1 MARID
6 IKDPTSVILDPA
18 RTCLTGRKEMEES
31 AGQTSLRVHLK
42 Y

>member
-18 RTCLTGRKEMEES
+18 RTGLTGSKKVKES
-31 AGQTSLRVHLK
+31 AGPMSLRVHLK